1 MSHEIIRNTV
11 KWGSYGKNGDEPL
24 TERFIKDLSD
34 DHLQNIIT
42 FIRENITFY
51 GNKMLFVMIEEVD
64 YRYAHGISVLDYFDF
79 KNFKLGR

>member
-24 TERFIKDLSD
+24 TERLIKDLSD
-34 DHLQNIIT
+34 EHLQNIIV
-42 FIRENITFY
+42 FIRDRTTFY
-51 GNKMLFVMIEEVD
+51 GNKMLFVMIDEVD
-64 YRYAHGISVLDYFDF
+64 YRREHGISIPDYFDF